1 MNFKTIKFPIRMDN
15 ELTFLS
21 EIDPIA
27 LLYWNAYWALPDDL
41 LRKNSTVWDWHGEK
55 TCSRAELT
63 ITEDQTL
70 ALLEIVFYIHM
81 SGRSPEPDV
90 YALFFEDDIILFHVC
105 RIGTL
110 EYKDLNN
117 IRESDQVVG
126 VIVQPFTLPDHLEP
140 RRQEIESVLFEIFRY
155 AVYQR
160 RYYSRDKSVVGFSV
174 RFNGVRTPDYSYN
187 YSHEISIPINNKN
200 K

>member
-1 MNFKTIKFPIRMDN
+1 MDN
-15 ELTFLS
+15 ESTFLS

-27 LLYWNAYWALPDDL
+27 LLYWNGYWALPDDL
-41 LRKNSTVWDWHGEK
+41 LRNNSFVWRWYGEK

-70 ALLEIVFYIHM
+70 ALLKIVFSIYM
-81 SGRSPEPDV
+81 SSSSPDPDV

-105 RIGTL
+105 MMGTL

-117 IRESDQVVG
+117 IRESDRIVG
-126 VIVQPFTLPDHLEP
+126 VIVQPFILPDHLEP

-160 RYYSRDKSVVGFSV
+160 GYSKDKHVVGFSV
-174 RFNGVRTPDYSYN
+174 RFNGVCMKDYSYS
-187 YSHEISIPINNKN
+187 YSHEIFIPINNK
-200 K
+200 